1 MISLRNFEIE
11 DAELLQQYKYTRMSI
26 EAIEGIIRRWN
37 TGNFHGH
44 YFVMLAIFHEDQ
56 MVGMVSLYHFTEHI
70 VSIRPEIFPEHRRK
84 GYATYALQHLME
96 MAGELGYTIVSQ
108 QVKVDNEVAIS
119 LHKSLG
125 FETDGY
131 LYTDRNGAKVLVF
144 LKTITP

>member
-1 MISLRNFEIE
+1 MISLRNFILE
-11 DAELLQQYKYTRMSI
+11 DAEKLQQLRYHRMTVENI
-26 EAIEGIIRRWN
+26 KAMINRWN

-44 YFVMLAIFHEDQ
+44 YFVMLAIFHEEQ

-108 QVKVDNEVAIS
+108 QVRVDNEVAIS

-131 LYTDRNGAKVLVF
+131 LYTDRNGAKVMVY
-144 LKTITP
+144 LKTID

>member
-1 MISLRNFEIE
+1 MISLRNFILE
-11 DAELLQQYKYTRMSI
+11 DAEMLQQLRYHRMTVENI
-26 EAIEGIIRRWN
+26 KAMINRWN

-44 YFVMLAIFHEDQ
+44 YFVMLAIFHEEQ

-108 QVKVDNEVAIS
+108 QVRVDNEAAIS

-131 LYTDRNGAKVLVF
+131 LYTDRNGAKVMVY
-144 LKTITP
+144 LKTID

>member
-1 MISLRNFEIE
+1 MISLRNFILE
-11 DAELLQQYKYTRMSI
+11 DAEMLQQQRYHRMTVENI
-26 EAIEGIIRRWN
+26 KAMINRWN

-44 YFVMLAIFHEDQ
+44 YFVMLAIFHEEQ

-108 QVKVDNEVAIS
+108 QVRVDNEVAIS

-131 LYTDRNGAKVLVF
+131 LYTDRNGAKVMVY
-144 LKTITP
+144 LKTID